1 MLAAQNSG
9 MTPDTSRAHVG
20 IVPPLLMLPGLMCDH
35 GFWQPF
41 MDHSKDLICQ
51 VVDYGDSTTIAAMA
65 EAALAVAPA
74 YFSLAGH
81 SMGGR
86 VALAVTRLAP
96 ERVHKLVLMGS
107 GYLSLPDG
115 KAGEAERAG
124 RLALVEIAR
133 QDGVQAMCDQWV
145 KAMVHPERLDD
156 APLIGAIRAMFMRK
170 SAERLARQQQA
181 LLTRPDSTPALR
193 ALKLPTLVLC
203 GRQDG
208 WANVAQHEAMQALA
222 PHAGLAVIEGAGHMM
237 LMERPQATSQAIRN
251 FLDEMPSAHL
261 KFMQAFLC

>member
-1 MLAAQNSG
+1 
-9 MTPDTSRAHVG
+9 MTPDSSRSQTGVAT
-20 IVPPLLMLPGLMCDH
+20 PLLMLPGLMCDH

-41 MDHSKDLICQ
+41 MDHSKDFICQ
-51 VVDYGDSTTIAAMA
+51 VVDYGNSTAITAMA
-65 EAALAVAPA
+65 EAALIVAPP

-86 VALAVTRLAP
+86 VALEVMRLAP

-107 GYLSLPDG
+107 GYLSLSDG

-124 RLALVEIAR
+124 RLALVALAK

-145 KAMVHPERLDD
+145 KAMVHPERLGD
-156 APLIGAIRAMFMRK
+156 APLMASIRAMFMRK
-170 SAERLARQQQA
+170 NAECLARQQQA
-181 LLTRPDSTPALR
+181 LLTRPDSTSALQ
-193 ALKLPTLVLC
+193 ALTLPTLVLC

-222 PHAGLAVIEGAGHMM
+222 PHARLAVIEDAGHMM
-237 LMERPQATSQAIRN
+237 LMERPQATNQAIRD
-251 FLDEMPSAHL
+251 FLG
-261 KFMQAFLC
+261 